1 MQVLPALE
9 VKSRFGRV
17 SNIVK
22 SGELV
27 TITQHG
33 EPTMVLF
40 PLKLAQEVLKAYR
53 TLGKPNS
60 QQDEGEGLL
69 EWLEARTAKPAFD
82 EQAEKERILQKLEEA
97 TGRKLKRFA
106 SKEEAL
112 ASFAQSDEEARN
124 RPIDPEFANMTDE
137 EYEAMVAKEIKAARA
152 EKRAEESVPQDICR
166 QGGTET

>member
-53 TLGKPNS
+53 TVGKQTNS
-60 QQDEGEGLL
+60 QQDDGEGLL

-82 EQAEKERILQKLEEA
+82 EELERQKIREMVAKELGIPVPKPSTR
-97 TGRKLKRFA
+97 
-106 SKEEAL
+106 EEAL
-112 ASFAQSDEEARN
+112 AAFDRWDKEARN
-124 RPIDPEFANMTDE
+124 RPLDPEIANMTDE
-137 EYEAMVAKEIKAARA
+137 EYEAMVAEEIKAVRA
-152 EKRAEESVPQDICR
+152 EKRAEESALIASH
-166 QGGTET
+166 

>member
-53 TLGKPNS
+53 TSGKKTNS
-60 QQDEGEGLL
+60 QQDDGEGLL

-82 EQAEKERILQKLEEA
+82 EEAEKERVLQQLEKIAE
-97 TGRKLKRFA
+97 KKINRFG
-106 SKEEAL
+106 SREEAL
-112 ASFAQSDEEARN
+112 AFFDRLDEEAKN
-124 RPIDPEFANMTDE
+124 RPLDPEIADMTDE
-137 EYEAMVAKEIKAARA
+137 AYEAMVAEEIKAVRA
-152 EKRAEESVPQDICR
+152 EKRAEESAF
-166 QGGTET
+166 TASH

>member
-1 MQVLPALE
+1 MNMQVLPALE

-53 TLGKPNS
+53 TSGKKTNS
-60 QQDEGEGLL
+60 QQDDGEGLL

-82 EQAEKERILQKLEEA
+82 EELERQKIREMVAKELGIPVPKPSTR
-97 TGRKLKRFA
+97 
-106 SKEEAL
+106 EEAL
-112 ASFAQSDEEARN
+112 AAFDRWDEEARN
-124 RPIDPEFANMTDE
+124 RPLDPEIANMTDE
-137 EYEAMVAKEIKAARA
+137 EYEAMVAEEIKAVRA
-152 EKRAEESVPQDICR
+152 EKRAEESALIASH
-166 QGGTET
+166 

>member
-40 PLKLAQEVLKAYR
+40 PLKLAQEVLKVYR
-53 TLGKPNS
+53 TQGKPNS

-82 EQAEKERILQKLEEA
+82 EQMEKERILQKLEEA

-112 ASFAQSDEEARN
+112 AASERAYEEAKQN
-124 RPIDPEFANMTDE
+124 NQPPMTE
-137 EYEAMVAKEIKAARA
+137 EEENELMKIIAEEREAVWQEQQA
-152 EKRAEESVPQDICR
+152 EKAKQLTSVSQ
-166 QGGTET
+166 